1 MKFIVMIVA
10 LLLTAGGAQ
19 AQQQPLREWTFLVFL
34 NADNNLYRYGL
45 LNLQQMEQVGST
57 NDVNIVVEMDHAPRE
72 KPTQRL
78 YVQKGQSQVLETLG
92 ETNMGDW
99 KHLADFVTWGMKNF
113 PAKRYALVMWN
124 HGAGWEGISY
134 DDNPHASIR
143 IPDMAL
149 ALRQV
154 QTNLGAMG
162 RRSTGPLLDILNFDA
177 CLMSGLETAYEL
189 KDLAGIMIGSQY
201 NEPGAGEDYAA
212 VLRPLAANPRTEPR
226 ALAEHMVYEYVRLYP
241 NSREINYL
249 AIDMSK
255 VASFTQ
261 LFRGTAAQHLGLGG
275 DLPSRLHRM
284 YRSVEGRD
292 LIGGLTGARALA
304 ATGSPLAE
312 SLDQVINAYGYP
324 SETAADFVRGPTEW
338 NGRALRITRSFP
350 ATVWYRS
357 QLNSPNWQKA
367 ALQAQP
373 DGQYSLSM
381 PWPAQYMVRR
391 SFADGREGAGAPE
404 ALATFVRMNEDPVVF
419 HNKFP
424 PSSPVIAEA
433 HNLRTK
439 GATGLS
445 LYYTSSGMA
454 ARDRGPAAPQAL
466 RAEYL
471 RLQFA
476 SAGAPEWTRFIGF

>member
-1 MKFIVMIVA
+1 MRSIFVILA
-10 LLLTAGGAQ
+10 LWLSVGTAQ
-19 AQQQPLREWTFLVFL
+19 AQQQPMKEWTFLVFL

-45 LNLQQMEQVGST
+45 LNLQQMEQIGST
-57 NDVNIVVEMDHAPRE
+57 NDMNIVVEMDHAPRE

-78 YVQKGQSQVLETLG
+78 YVQKGQSQVIETLG

-99 KHLADFVTWGMKNF
+99 KHLAEFVTWGMKNF

-143 IPDMAL
+143 IPDMAQ

-154 QTNLGAMG
+154 QANMG
-162 RRSTGPLLDILNFDA
+162 MISRRQGPVLDILNFDA

-201 NEPGAGEDYAA
+201 NEPGAGEDYSA
-212 VLRPLAANPRTEPR
+212 VLRLLATNPRTEPR

-255 VASFTQ
+255 IAAFTQ
-261 LFRGTAAQHLGLGG
+261 LFRGTAAQHLGVPS
-275 DLPSRLHRM
+275 DLQRNLHRM

-304 ATGSPLAE
+304 PAGSPLAE
-312 SLDQVINAYGYP
+312 SIEQVINAYGYP
-324 SETAADFVRGPTEW
+324 SETAADVVRGPAESG
-338 NGRALRITRSFP
+338 GRALKVTRSFP
-350 ATVWYRS
+350 ATVWYRMNVS
-357 QLNSPNWQKA
+357 SPNWQKA
-367 ALQAQP
+367 VLQRQA
-373 DGQYSLSM
+373 DGQYSVSM

-391 SFADGREGAGAPE
+391 NFADGREGAGSSE
-404 ALATFVRMNEDPVVF
+404 ALATFLRNTEDPVVF

-454 ARDRGPAAPQAL
+454 ARDTGPAAPQSL
-466 RAEYL
+466 RAEYT

-476 SAGAPEWTRFIGF
+476 TVGAPEWTRFIGY